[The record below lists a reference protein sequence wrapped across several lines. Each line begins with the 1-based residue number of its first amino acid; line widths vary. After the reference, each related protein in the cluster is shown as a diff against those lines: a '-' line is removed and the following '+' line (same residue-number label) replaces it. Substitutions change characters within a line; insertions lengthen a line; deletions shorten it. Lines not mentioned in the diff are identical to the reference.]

1 MFGELF
7 HEKRAVI
14 QEDQVVVVRGKVVN
28 DEFSGGLRIT
38 VVRVLD
44 GFGPHHFRGATV
56 TVAT

>member
-1 MFGELF
+1 MQ
-7 HEKRAVI
+7 ASATI
-14 QEDQVVVVRGKVVN
+14 ATA
-28 DEFSGGLRIT
+28 GGLRIA